1 MLLNI
6 DNKADDI
13 VNEKII
19 RRAIDNNDFENI
31 IFKNL
36 NDFLD
41 HGSREETGY
50 YERIYYTISNSLPM
64 VSSELYNEEDGN
76 MDVSH
81 QLPLP
86 DAEVYKSLPY
96 NSKPVSNIKGT
107 DRILLKKLY

>member
-13 VNEKII
+13 VNEQII
-19 RRAIDNNDFENI
+19 RRAINNNDSESN

-41 HGSREETGY
+41 HGSREKTGY
-50 YERIYYTISNSLPM
+50 YEKIYYTISKSVPM
-64 VSSELYNEEDGN
+64 VSSELYNEGDEN

-96 NSKPVSNIKGT
+96 NSKPVNNIKGT
-107 DRILLKKLY
+107 DKIL

>member
-13 VNEKII
+13 VNEQII
-19 RRAIDNNDFENI
+19 RRAIVNNDSSNK

-50 YERIYYTISNSLPM
+50 YERKNNYTHLSNTVPM

-96 NSKPVSNIKGT
+96 NSKPVSNIKCT
-107 DRILLKKLY
+107 DKIL